1 MKLTHLIP
9 VLACAAALGALRPA
23 ITPAFGVGTEPTAA
37 ARPAVTPPWLTG
49 QWQEETAP
57 EELEQDPHASVCS
70 GLPVTAEDGSDPHA
84 ALCASSGAVGDPH
97 AGLSGSDPHAALHP
111 SADPHAELHAGPHG
125 EGDPHAGRYTD
136 PQADEVLY
144 EAASIEPPSV
154 PVEASKAPNGKRV
167 AEVFAERTSL
177 DQKPV
182 AVRGVVV
189 KLMEGILGQTYL
201 HLQDGSG
208 SADAGNNDLTVTTTE
223 PFSLGE
229 TVEVQGLLAVDRD
242 IGAGYSYPALLT
254 GAVRVE
260 R

>member
-1 MKLTHLIP
+1 
-9 VLACAAALGALRPA
+9 
-23 ITPAFGVGTEPTAA
+23 
-37 ARPAVTPPWLTG
+37 LTG
-49 QWQEETAP
+49 QWEEATP

-84 ALCASSGAVGDPH
+84 ALCANGGAVGDPH
-97 AGLSGSDPHAALHP
+97 AELTGSDPHAGLHP
-111 SADPHAELHAGPHG
+111 SAAPHAELHAALHLEPG
-125 EGDPHAGRYTD
+125 EDDPHAERTE
-136 PQADEVLY
+136 PRADEVIY
-144 EAASIEPPSV
+144 EAASIEPPAA
-154 PVEASKAPNGKRV
+154 PVEASTAPNGKRV

-177 DQKPV
+177 DQKPI

-208 SADAGNNDLTVTTTE
+208 SAEAGNNDLTVTTTE

-229 TVEVQGLLAVDRD
+229 TVEVQGLLAIDRD